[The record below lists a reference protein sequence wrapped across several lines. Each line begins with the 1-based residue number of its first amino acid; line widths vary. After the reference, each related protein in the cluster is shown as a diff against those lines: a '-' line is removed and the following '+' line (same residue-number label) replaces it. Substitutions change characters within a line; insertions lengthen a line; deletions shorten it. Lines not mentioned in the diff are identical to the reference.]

1 MTLVLFGE
9 QGAFPLLQVLQA
21 TYSQA
26 PTDTAAVGKGPRKAL
41 LAMDFGNMTAQDRK
55 AWVEES
61 RLQSI
66 LGSCHRSLPSLR
78 SGIRWGN

>member
-41 LAMDFGNMTAQDRK
+41 LAMDFGNMTAQGRK